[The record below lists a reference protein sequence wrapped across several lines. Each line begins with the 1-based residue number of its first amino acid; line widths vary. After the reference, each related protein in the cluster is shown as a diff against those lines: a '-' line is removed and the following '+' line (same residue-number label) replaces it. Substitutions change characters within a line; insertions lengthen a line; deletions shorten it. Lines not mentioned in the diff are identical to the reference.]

1 MPRGK
6 GTSNQLRC
14 FCSRKPLLAT
24 YGLDEKGKVYVHVK
38 IYKQA
43 RIYGELLITEGVV
56 KVRCR
61 ECLRWHRVVIRKAG
75 EAELIEDSVDDAS
88 LEAQPHP

>member
-1 MPRGK
+1 MPRSK
-6 GTSNQLRC
+6 ATSNQLRC

-24 YGLDEKGKVYVHVK
+24 YGLDEKGSAYVHVK
-38 IYKQA
+38 IYKQS

-61 ECLRWHRVVIRKAG
+61 ECLRWHRVVFRKPGDAQ
-75 EAELIEDSVDDAS
+75 LVEDSVSNVS
-88 LEAQPHP
+88 LEA